1 MKTAGEVRPSA
12 AGRGSCAG
20 RIALV
25 VAGTAAGFLA
35 AELLLRLFSIAP
47 QVGYVDEGRFR
58 LSANP
63 RIGYEMIP
71 FLVHDGGGGRYDF
84 HGPANSMGFRDR
96 EHRREAR
103 RGTYR
108 VLVLGDSI
116 GEGLRIRDD
125 DRIFP
130 AVLEARLR
138 RLGLDAEVLNFSVNG
153 YNTLQEVETLKEKGL
168 GFRPDLVL
176 VAYCL
181 NDTSRIDGGILATL
195 REDDR
200 SACRRNV
207 NAARL
212 TPWVGQSA
220 LYRFLR
226 YRVLAPDR
234 PPADDGLL
242 NRDSVEEALQ
252 ELHGLA
258 EEEGFAVLV
267 AVFPRLDALDPYPF
281 RQDHAL
287 VRSRTVS
294 EGFGFEDLLPAF
306 LACSRTGEGP
316 VGFDAFHP
324 TERGHDC
331 AAAALA
337 DQVMLVASGGGGPAS
352 KP

>member
-153 YNTLQEVETLKEKGL
+153 YNTMQEVETLKEKGL
-168 GFRPDLVL
+168 DFRPDLVL

-212 TPWVGQSA
+212 TPWVGQNA

-258 EEEGFAVLV
+258 E
-267 AVFPRLDALDPYPF
+267 
-281 RQDHAL
+281 
-287 VRSRTVS
+287 
-294 EGFGFEDLLPAF
+294 
-306 LACSRTGEGP
+306 
-316 VGFDAFHP
+316 
-324 TERGHDC
+324 
-331 AAAALA
+331 
-337 DQVMLVASGGGGPAS
+337 
-352 KP
+352 